1 MRNNIIKF
9 ISNVRGVI
17 HISIYRMKYVIS
29 QGKLGVCP
37 YQNLLPFLPLL
48 CLSLQS
54 HSLQSS
60 IAAQRLSLRVET
72 ISPLKD
78 LVLGSGSKLLFVC
91 NFKTKTKGCILFA
104 ILFASWDLGAMD
116 IPDLFVFPITTVIY
130 VHSDSIMCG
139 SRALCLLLCFP
150 FAFYSCLGFW
160 EIWVFGNRNIF
171 I

>member
-78 LVLGSGSKLLFVC
+78 LVLLSLLFV
-91 NFKTKTKGCILFA
+91 LFT
-104 ILFASWDLGAMD
+104 WVLG
-116 IPDLFVFPITTVIY
+116 PSYF
-130 VHSDSIMCG
+130 
-139 SRALCLLLCFP
+139 LCVTSKQKQKVAFCLP
-150 FAFYSCLGFW
+150 FYLHL
-160 EIWVFGNRNIF
+160 EI
-171 I
+171 